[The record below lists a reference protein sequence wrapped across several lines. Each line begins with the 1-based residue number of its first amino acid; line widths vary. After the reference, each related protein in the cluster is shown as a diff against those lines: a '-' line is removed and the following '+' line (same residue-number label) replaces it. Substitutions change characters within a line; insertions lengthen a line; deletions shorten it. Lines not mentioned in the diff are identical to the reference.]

1 MEAEFSKG
9 LRVNVDKSL
18 TESSNC
24 NVDSQTTGQESL
36 QTMIEKMKEKIHC
49 SISTK
54 AEKMQILTLAPNNW
68 PRKKVSEVFAVSERL
83 VRQARQLESIS
94 GVLSKPQPRKG
105 KMLSEG
111 IIQKVKEFYNNNENS
126 RIMPG
131 R

>member
-68 PRKKVSEVFAVSERL
+68 PRKKFLRCL
-83 VRQARQLESIS
+83 Q
-94 GVLSKPQPRKG
+94 
-105 KMLSEG
+105 
-111 IIQKVKEFYNNNENS
+111 
-126 RIMPG
+126 
-131 R
+131 